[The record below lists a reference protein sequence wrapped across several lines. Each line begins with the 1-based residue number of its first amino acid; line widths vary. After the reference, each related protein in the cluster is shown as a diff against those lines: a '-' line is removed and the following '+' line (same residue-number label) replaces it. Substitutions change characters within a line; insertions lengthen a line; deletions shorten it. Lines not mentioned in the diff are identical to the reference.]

1 MKEQYNK
8 SLAIVLALFLGGVG
22 AHKFYQGKW
31 IQGLIYLLFAWS
43 FVPAIVAVVDAI
55 LIALTPAHKCV
66 RN

>member
-1 MKEQYNK
+1 MANTYNK
-8 SLAIVLALFLGGVG
+8 TAAILLAIFLGGIG
-22 AHKFYQGKW
+22 AHKFYQHKW